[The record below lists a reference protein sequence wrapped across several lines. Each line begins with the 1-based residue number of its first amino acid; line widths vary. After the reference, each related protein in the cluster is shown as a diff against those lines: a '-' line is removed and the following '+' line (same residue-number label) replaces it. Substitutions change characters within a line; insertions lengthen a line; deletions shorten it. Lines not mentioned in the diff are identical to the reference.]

1 MIYKQKQK
9 EKKPPRLAMWG
20 MVAAGTAVILILLLT
35 PWHFIPTQ
43 VTEDVTVIANMEYGC
58 VGESQYGVS
67 VVVPKCSAQAGDVVS
82 ATFYLPAM
90 ELNGY
95 YDRVIDRVAAV
106 QP

>member
-1 MIYKQKQK
+1 MLEQSQ

-20 MVAAGTAVILILLLT
+20 IISAGTAVVLILLLT
-35 PWHFIPTQ
+35 PWNFIPVQ
-43 VTEDVTVIANMEYGC
+43 VAEDVTVLAITEHGC

-67 VVVPKCSAQAGDVVS
+67 VVVPQCEAQVGDVVS
-82 ATFYLPAM
+82 ASFYVPSM

-95 YDRVIDRVAAV
+95 YDKLQDRVEMV